1 MGERVALVCP
11 FTWDVIY
18 PEVNVK
24 SGSDT
29 RSLSGPGDVTFS
41 VGPEWHN
48 RRAGDDLPFF
58 QERGTQV
65 VVERANKTI
74 RQVGLVDNLSLTETG
89 LDVSCGGFSMIA
101 GQSGPWEGHQGYFVS
116 MDPVAL
122 FRRV

>member
-1 MGERVALVCP
+1 MGERVALVRP

-48 RRAGDDLPFF
+48 RRAGDALPFF
-58 QERGTQV
+58 QERGTLV

-74 RQVGLVDNLSLTETG
+74 RQVGLVDNLTLTESG
-89 LDVSCGGFSMIA
+89 LDVSCGGCSMI
-101 GQSGPWEGHQGYFVS
+101 GCQFGRWEGDQGC
-116 MDPVAL
+116 
-122 FRRV
+122 FRGCGPGA